1 MLHTPFLLLLVIVD
15 FDFYEGLGNIGISVN
30 CQAIPYRA
38 SAYPLD
44 KLSKGV
50 YYINWFIL

>member
-15 FDFYEGLGNIGISVN
+15 FDCYEWLGNIGISGN

-44 KLSKGV
+44 KLLKGV
-50 YYINWFIL
+50 YYIN